1 MEEYLHIDMHYRSV
15 IPLDVEILREYQK
28 VLYWNLIWYF
38 TQINLPYEFIVP
50 YADMSL
56 QLELL

>member
-1 MEEYLHIDMHYRSV
+1 MHYRSV